1 MECKTEKS
9 IFPEKISPFLNDKM
23 EMIKKEKGGNS
34 PEYKALFL
42 QYKRLSAEDK
52 IEAEDNKK
60 HWEAEMAA
68 EMEGHEIEGIERL
81 YKRSLVIEPTLVCA
95 THCRYCLRA
104 NYGMFTLSE
113 DELKGVAKFCGAKS
127 MRENLREVLIT
138 GGDPFVLPQRL
149 HYLVESLLKY
159 APNIKTMRI
168 ATRIITHDPKRIDN
182 NIYEIFKNKPGIRF
196 EMATQINHPVE
207 FFPETIEKLENISK
221 LGVTIYSQNVFL
233 KGVNDDVTILA
244 ELYDRMRAFNVE
256 PHYLFHCVP
265 IKGVH
270 HLRTSLDK
278 GLKLIRQLVN
288 SGMISGRVNPMYAVM
303 TDIGKITLYEGTILE
318 KNENNQILLQS
329 DYKYD
334 ERLKWNPNWELPK
347 TAEVGENGFLR
358 IWYLDGCDD

>member
-1 MECKTEKS
+1 
-9 IFPEKISPFLNDKM
+9 
-23 EMIKKEKGGNS
+23 
-34 PEYKALFL
+34 
-42 QYKRLSAEDK
+42 
-52 IEAEDNKK
+52 
-60 HWEAEMAA
+60 
-68 EMEGHEIEGIERL
+68 
-81 YKRSLVIEPTLVCA
+81 
-95 THCRYCLRA
+95 
-104 NYGMFTLSE
+104 MFTLSE
-113 DELKGVAKFCGAKS
+113 DELKDVAKFCGAKS

-159 APNIKTMRI
+159 ASNIKTMRI

-233 KGVNDDVTILA
+233 KGVNDDVAILA

-265 IKGVH
+265 IKGMH

-288 SGMISGRVNPMYAVM
+288 SGMISGRVKPMYAVM